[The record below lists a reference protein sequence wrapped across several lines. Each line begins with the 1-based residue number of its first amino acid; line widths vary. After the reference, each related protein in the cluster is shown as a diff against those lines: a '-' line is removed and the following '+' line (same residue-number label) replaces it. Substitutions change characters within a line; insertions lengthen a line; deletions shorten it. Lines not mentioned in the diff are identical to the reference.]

1 MMEFP
6 FVQNIYAEEETIN
19 LAKSFSSILQKGDCV
34 SILGNLGTGKT
45 FFVKALCKEFL
56 IDDANSP
63 TFALLNVYV
72 GKEKFFHFDFYRV
85 LSEQELLDIGLY
97 DYLNDEEAVS
107 IIEWAD
113 LFPAVLPK
121 KRYEITIILNADFSR
136 TFTIDKL

>member
-1 MMEFP
+1 MQFP
-6 FVQNIYAEEETIN
+6 FVQNIYSEEETIN
-19 LAKSFSSILQKGDCV
+19 LAKVFSLLLQKGDCV
-34 SILGNLGTGKT
+34 SLIGNLGTGKT
-45 FFVKALCKEFL
+45 FFVKNLCKEFL

-63 TFALLNVYV
+63 TFALLNVYL

-85 LSEQELLDIGLY
+85 RSEQELLDIGLY

-121 KRYEITIILNADFSR
+121 KRYEITITLNDDFSR
-136 TFTIDKL
+136 TFTIRKL

>member
-1 MMEFP
+1 MQFP
-6 FVQNIYAEEETIN
+6 VVQNIYSEEETIN
-19 LAKSFSSILQKGDCV
+19 LAKAFSLLLRKGDCV
-34 SILGNLGTGKT
+34 ALIGNLGTGKT
-45 FFVKALCKEFL
+45 FFVKNLCKEFL

-63 TFALLNVYV
+63 TFALLNVYL

-85 LSEQELLDIGLY
+85 RSEQELLDIGLY

-121 KRYEITIILNADFSR
+121 KRYEITITLNDDFSR
-136 TFTIDKL
+136 TFTIRKL